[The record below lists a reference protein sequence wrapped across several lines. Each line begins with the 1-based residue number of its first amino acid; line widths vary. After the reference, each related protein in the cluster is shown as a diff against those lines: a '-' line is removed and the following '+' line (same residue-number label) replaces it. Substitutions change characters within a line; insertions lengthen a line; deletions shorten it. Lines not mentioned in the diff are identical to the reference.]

1 MPNGI
6 EQQHLGSMHSSRMI
20 SQEHVPSTHN
30 SLSNQALSPVSVEI
44 YREGF
49 FFLLEAIIDGQ
60 QEREEINEQ
69 VIIPKVA
76 NRSNSSL

>member
-1 MPNGI
+1 MEKAPKGM
-6 EQQHLGSMHSSRMI
+6 EQQH
-20 SQEHVPSTHN
+20 SQLQGDLPGTPPSTQN
-30 SLSNQALSPVSVEI
+30 SLSHQALSPALVEI

-76 NRSNSSL
+76 NRSDSSL

>member
-1 MPNGI
+1 
-6 EQQHLGSMHSSRMI
+6 MHSSRMI
-20 SQEHVPSTHN
+20 SWEHIPSTHN
-30 SLSNQALSPVSVEI
+30 SLSNQALSPVLEEI
-44 YREGF
+44 YREV